1 MKHVAACA
9 AVCLSL
15 MLAAPA
21 AAQFPLFQQP
31 GLPGSALDPQELQP
45 TRRAPLTI
53 TPSLTISEEYNDNV
67 LLDNRNR
74 VSDFITGFTPGIAIT
89 YERPTY
95 RLAAGYNFTAELFA
109 RETQESHA
117 FDRQNFFLDT
127 MWKVNPQLTLSLTE
141 TFIFSTD
148 TNLIAR
154 ENVSTGRDRS
164 FSNLIG
170 VGATYQIDPLWAVRG
185 SASYTLERFSRN
197 SLDDSDVYRA
207 TVAVDRKINPRLTGS
222 LAYEFGF
229 FDISNAQN
237 TTTAQNGTRDQDAT
251 THTPRLGATWRATET
266 ITLAL
271 SGGPTVEVFQ
281 NGDTRLTPAV
291 TASYGQRVWFGGVG
305 LSYDRTV
312 GTAGGLGGPTDNNLI
327 GGYVTV
333 TTLTRGLTVQ
343 LLPTYS
349 FVKSPN
355 SSRVDIRAFTAS
367 LQVTYR
373 LTDWVALIGG
383 YQFFHQRSDS
393 TQVSNIGTPIANDAD
408 QSRVF
413 VGLTFGYPIRFD

>member
-9 AVCLSL
+9 VVCLSL

-31 GLPGSALDPQELQP
+31 GLPGSTLDPQELQP

-53 TPSLTISEEYNDNV
+53 TPSLTFTEEYNDNV

-95 RLAAGYNFTAELFA
+95 RLSAAYNFTAELFA

-127 MWKVNPQLTLSLTE
+127 MWKVTPQLTLSFTE

-164 FSNLIG
+164 YSNVIG
-170 VGATYQIDPLWAVRG
+170 GGASYQIDPFWAVRG

-197 SLDDSDVYRA
+197 NLDDSDVYRA

-222 LAYEFGF
+222 LAYEFGYF
-229 FDISNAQN
+229 NVSNEQN
-237 TTTAQNGTRDQDAT
+237 AV
-251 THTPRLGATWRATET
+251 THTPRLGAAWRATET
-266 ITLAL
+266 ITLSL
-271 SGGPTVEVFQ
+271 SGGPTVEVFE

-327 GGYVTV
+327 SGYVTV

-349 FVKSPN
+349 IVKSPN
-355 SSRVDIRAFTAS
+355 SSRVDVRAFTAS
-367 LQVTYR
+367 LQATYR

-393 TQVSNIGTPIANDAD
+393 TQLSSIGTPIANDAD
-408 QSRVF
+408 QNRVF
-413 VGLTFGYPIRFD
+413 VGVTFGYPIRFD